1 MFSLIIVLVSIALVV
16 ALVAATIYYGG
27 DSSKNAASKASAA
40 ALVNQATQIAAAGAV
55 ATSQGGAWPATAI
68 GPQFSQPYL
77 QNMPVPPKS
86 AYAPGVSTP
95 SAADWTY
102 YLPDAGAPA
111 IKSHHFVLKDKISK
125 DVCLAVNRQVGFSG
139 IPAAW
144 DGSSIV
150 QCFGVGPNYTFFFD
164 PPGTSSGER
173 QAAID
178 KSVADGTALLAAAPV
193 GSMSSDVDGAA
204 AGPML
209 SAAAPGYPRLCS
221 SGRVIA
227 TGSCTA
233 TGGVGSGGGGSTAA
247 FDCTG
252 TYSPTAL
259 TASCV
264 IKNNYATPMIVQ
276 QVRAYVDYTYLAAAP
291 SACIGTLA
299 AGAECSFTMNAD
311 FEGHP
316 AGSGPALFLSY
327 SVGPGGTGSNVEVI
341 RNNFTPSAGGGAP
354 VNPPGGAAFVS
365 DSFTGTDGTLI
376 MAHAPEIGGN
386 WIRPYEINYGYNDCN
401 WHLLGGKL
409 APNDYPCWGDDQ
421 MLLND
426 ATPPSADYEV
436 SVDFTLYDN
445 YGYIEVYVLGRAS
458 LTDFMMGY
466 LYIDG
471 NGNSYAQI
479 SAYSEGNTGYVD
491 VPLGLA
497 IGTHTVKLSMVGSD
511 FKLYYDGSLIHQR
524 TTSAITTA
532 GLAGF
537 SMHHYGDLD
546 YLYFDNF
553 LAK

>member
-1 MFSLIIVLVSIALVV
+1 MFSLIIVLVSVALVV

-40 ALVNQATQIAAAGAV
+40 TLVNQATQIAAAGAV

-111 IKSHHFVLKDKISK
+111 IQSHHFVLKDKISK

-173 QAAID
+173 QAVID
-178 KSVADGTALLAAAPV
+178 KSVADGTALLSAAPV

-204 AGPML
+204 PGPML

-276 QVRAYVDYTYLAAAP
+276 QIRAYVDSTYLAAAP

-316 AGSGPALFLSY
+316 AGSGPALFLNY

-341 RNNFTPSAGGGAP
+341 RNNFTPGVAS
-354 VNPPGGAAFVS
+354 PPASTPFVS
-365 DSFTGTDGTLI
+365 DSFTGPNGTLI

-386 WIRPYEINYGYNDCN
+386 WIRPYEIKYGYTDCN
-401 WHLLGGKL
+401 WHLANNKL
-409 APNDYPCWGDDQ
+409 ESDAFPCWGNDQ
-421 MLLND
+421 MILND

-436 SVDFTLYDN
+436 SFSFTLNADYT
-445 YGYIEVYVLGRAS
+445 YIEVYVIGRAS
-458 LTDFMMGY
+458 LSDYMKGY
-466 LYIDG
+466 LYLDTSG
-471 NGNSYAQI
+471 SSYAQI
-479 SAYSEGNTGYVD
+479 SAYSEGNTGFQNLPA
-491 VPLGLA
+491 VPMTMGA
-497 IGTHTVKLSMVGSD
+497 HTVRMSMVGSE
-511 FKLYYDGSLIHQR
+511 FKLYYDEVLVHQR
-524 TTSAITTA
+524 TTTAIMSA
-532 GLAGF
+532 GLSGF
-537 SMHHYGDLD
+537 SMHHNGDPD
-546 YLYFDNF
+546 YMSFDNF